1 VNQREHLLEQLWIL
15 RYQMGDNDALVLL
28 VERYCGPLLY
38 YVRRL
43 IGDSHAAEDVL
54 QDVWM
59 TVVRELPRLRDRRS
73 FAAWVYRIARNKV
86 FRQLKRKGHLPIPTE
101 DMEVEADAK
110 EEGHFSPEEA
120 ALVHQCLE
128 SLPFQHREVLMLR
141 FFEQM
146 SYEQIAEVVG
156 CRVGTVRSRLHYAKR
171 ALRKEI
177 EEKSNGKR

>member
-1 VNQREHLLEQLWIL
+1 MNQREHLLEQLWIL
-15 RYQMGDNDALVLL
+15 RCQTGDDAAFELL
-28 VERYCGPLLY
+28 VERYQGPLRY
-38 YVRRL
+38 YIRRL

-54 QDVWM
+54 QNVWM
-59 TVVRELPRLRDRRS
+59 TVIRELPKLRDRRS
-73 FAAWVYRIARNKV
+73 FAVWVYRIARSKA

-120 ALVHQCLE
+120 AVVHQCLGN
-128 SLPFQHREVLMLR
+128 LPFQHREVLMLR

-146 SYEQIAEVVG
+146 SYEQIAGVVG
-156 CRVGTVRSRLHYAKR
+156 CRVGTVRSRLHYAKH
-171 ALRKEI
+171 ALRREI